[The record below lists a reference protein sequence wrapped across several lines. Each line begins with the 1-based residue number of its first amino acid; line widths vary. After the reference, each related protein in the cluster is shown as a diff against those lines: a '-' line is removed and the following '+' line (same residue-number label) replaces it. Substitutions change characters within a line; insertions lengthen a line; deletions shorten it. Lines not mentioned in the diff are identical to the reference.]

1 MEQDFIVVETPIGIV
16 ALKIV
21 GRKTNG
27 DYVVELGD
35 GSLRELVAEE
45 VETGDDGQLYA
56 LQW

>member
-16 ALKIV
+16 AMKIV